1 MALLK
6 RKIGSVFLAGA
17 CLAGFSCAGLLHAEA
32 AEPSL
37 EYAVKAAY
45 LAKFAPFIEWP
56 ESAFASPTAPL
67 TICVAG
73 ADPFG
78 ADLDRAAQ
86 GQRDGDHPLAVRRM
100 SAPEPAAASCQIL
113 FASGPSDMV
122 AAALEKLK
130 TQPVLTVTDSDPRGI
145 ISFVVVAD
153 HVRFDIDEAQA
164 DAAGLHISSKLLGL
178 AHTVKRNAQP

>member
-1 MALLK
+1 M
-6 RKIGSVFLAGA
+6 AGA
-17 CLAGFSCAGLLHAEA
+17 CLAGLSRAQA

-56 ESAFASPTAPL
+56 NDAFSSPTAQL
-67 TICVAG
+67 TICVVG

-86 GQRDGDHPLAVRRM
+86 GQRDGDHPLAIRRM
-100 SAPEPAAASCQIL
+100 AAPDPATSCQIL
-113 FASGPSDMV
+113 FAEGASEAV

-130 TQPVLTVTDSDPRGI
+130 GQPILTVTDASPQGI
-145 ISFVVVAD
+145 ISFVVIEN

-178 AHTVKRNAQP
+178 AHAVKRTAQP

>member
-1 MALLK
+1 MAFLN
-6 RKIGSVFLAGA
+6 RKIGAIFLAGA
-17 CLAGFSCAGLLHAEA
+17 CLAGLSRAQA

-56 ESAFASPTAPL
+56 NSAFSSPTAPL
-67 TICVAG
+67 TICVVG

-78 ADLDRAAQ
+78 ADLDRATQ

-100 SAPEPAAASCQIL
+100 AAPEPSCQII
-113 FASGPSDMV
+113 FVEGPPESV
-122 AAALEKLK
+122 AATLEKLK
-130 TQPVLTVTDSDPRGI
+130 NQPVLTVTDSRSQGI
-145 ISFVVVAD
+145 ISFVVIEN

-178 AHTVKRNAQP
+178 AHAVKRTAQP